1 MAHFRSQG
9 AFAQLTAIPE
19 KHVAL
24 KPPSLTFAEA
34 ASVPLVGLT
43 SYQSLM
49 QYGHFQAKQRV
60 LILAASGG
68 TGSFAVQLYVQIG
81 CACVSVQRAHWVVT
95 AFGCMLAVDDACC
108 VC

>member
-81 CACVSVQRAHWVVT
+81 LR
-95 AFGCMLAVDDACC
+95 MC
-108 VC
+108 VCAKGSLGGDGVWSHACR